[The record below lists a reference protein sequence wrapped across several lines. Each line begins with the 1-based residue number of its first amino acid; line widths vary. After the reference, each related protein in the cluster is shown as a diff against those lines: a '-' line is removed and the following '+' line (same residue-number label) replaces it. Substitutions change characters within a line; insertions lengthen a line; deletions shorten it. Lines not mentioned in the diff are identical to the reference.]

1 MKTADWESRRVY
13 SRTGEFRSV
22 CLSRNWIKIERFAIN
37 IVWHD
42 LGALPREVRMQRRR
56 MRRMG
61 IRRLGIR
68 QSLALVLL
76 LVGTAAWLAAWLA
89 PARAQQSAPAT
100 SSPAAAPAKPK
111 PKPTTKPEAAK
122 PAPAAKPA
130 SPAAA
135 AAGGAPPKLLGQ
147 YGMWGAY
154 TASPGGKKVCFAL
167 AKPTASETNP
177 PNRPRNP
184 VYMFISTR
192 PADKVTNE
200 ISLVVGYPFKA
211 GTEATAQVG
220 GANFAL
226 YTQQDGAW
234 IKNATEE
241 AKMVDA
247 MRGGD
252 NAVIKGVSAKGTQ
265 STDTFS
271 LKGVAQAL
279 DRTAQE
285 CK

>member
-1 MKTADWESRRVY
+1 
-13 SRTGEFRSV
+13 
-22 CLSRNWIKIERFAIN
+22 
-37 IVWHD
+37 
-42 LGALPREVRMQRRR
+42 MQRRR
-56 MRRMG
+56 MRR
-61 IRRLGIR
+61 
-68 QSLALVLL
+68 LATQQLLRFVLVLL
-76 LVGTAAWLAAWLA
+76 GTAAAMAVWPV
-89 PARAQQSAPAT
+89 PASAQQSAPAA
-100 SSPAAAPAKPK
+100 SPPAAAPAKPK
-111 PKPTTKPEAAK
+111 PKPATKPEAA
-122 PAPAAKPA
+122 PAKPV

-135 AAGGAPPKLLGQ
+135 AVGAAQPKLLGQ

-184 VYMFISTR
+184 IFMFISTR
-192 PADKVTNE
+192 PTDKVTNE

-220 GANFAL
+220 GSSFAL

-241 AKMVDA
+241 AKMIDA

-252 NAVIKGVSAKGTQ
+252 NAVVKGVSAKGTQ

>member
-1 MKTADWESRRVY
+1 
-13 SRTGEFRSV
+13 
-22 CLSRNWIKIERFAIN
+22 
-37 IVWHD
+37 
-42 LGALPREVRMQRRR
+42 
-56 MRRMG
+56 
-61 IRRLGIR
+61 
-68 QSLALVLL
+68 VLL
-76 LVGTAAWLAAWLA
+76 LLGVAAWVAAWLG
-89 PARAQQSAPAT
+89 PARAQQSAPAA
-100 SSPAAAPAKPK
+100 SPPAAATTKPK
-111 PKPTTKPEAAK
+111 PKPKPEAPPAK
-122 PAPAAKPA
+122 PAAPSAAKPA

-135 AAGGAPPKLLGQ
+135 AAGGAQPKLLGQ
-147 YGMWGAY
+147 YGIWGAY

-200 ISLVVGYPFKA
+200 VSLVVGYPFKA

-220 GANFAL
+220 GTSFPL

-234 IKNATEE
+234 IKDATEE
-241 AKMVDA
+241 AKMVGA
-247 MRGGD
+247 MRGGES
-252 NAVIKGVSAKGTQ
+252 AVIKGVSAKGTQ